1 MQKLIIYKASAGSGK
16 TYKITEE
23 YLRLAFRIPFYHIL
37 AVTFTNKATAEMKDR
52 ITGAL
57 DSLAKG
63 RDSSYL
69 KILMEDSGMEEAA
82 VRKKAGMLV
91 DEILQ
96 NYSRFSVG
104 TIDSFFQRVIR
115 GFARETGLQ
124 SGFEL
129 ELDNSRVL
137 DKVIDRLMIETST
150 NSGLMKWLMRYADGR
165 IREGH
170 SWNFRQDI
178 GRLGTQVF
186 NETFMEFR
194 KEMTEK
200 LSDREFMNSYM
211 ASLYA
216 VRDDFE
222 KQMSGFG
229 TAGLAFMDQ
238 RGLTVNDFI
247 YGSKGVAGYFEKIAS
262 GKQFEPGKRV
272 LDAVS
277 DPEVWCTKKSAKK
290 DEIIQAVQGGLNRVL
305 NQALELYGNS
315 YPSYISSRLVLSNF
329 YTLGIL
335 NDITRNIREYASENN
350 LFLLSDVA
358 SLLAGII
365 GSNDAPFVY
374 EKTGHFFRHFMID
387 EFQDT
392 SAIQW
397 KNFVPLISNSLAE
410 NNRNILV
417 GDVKQSIYR
426 WRNGDWRILANGI
439 QEDMKIFTPQ
449 VRTLEVNW
457 RSKMN
462 IVQFNNSLFSYGPD
476 IIREQFRKE
485 YTEAGLPEDFA
496 SDMTAQIGNAYAEH
510 AQELPSGEE
519 KDGGYIKVSFL
530 ENDNGKW
537 RQNVTGNLPALIAG
551 VRLRGYRLRDIAIL
565 VRNKRDGNQI
575 ARALLDWQSEYGIED
590 GGSLDF
596 ISEEFLL
603 LQESSSVRLILALL
617 DHLVD
622 PSVRI
627 TRAVILNEYCRY
639 LQCQPDERLT
649 DHNLFGSIDA
659 SGDSWA
665 ENLLPE
671 EFISRK
677 ESLRHLS
684 LYELVEQLIAIFGLH
699 DKGSGIPYLMAFQD
713 VVLDFS
719 RKEGGGTGPFLEW
732 WEEHCSTLSVSSN
745 DRQDALR
752 IMTIHKAK
760 GLQFK
765 VVLIPFAEWNIDH
778 NPLHDN
784 FLWCRPIMKPFD
796 RLDLVPVKYKSE
808 LAGSIFA
815 RDYFNEKMQ
824 VFVDNLNLLYV
835 AFTRAEEEF
844 HVFAPLPGEKQRDA
858 DQVKN
863 IQGLL
868 YRILSA
874 GLPVDNAAYHGGAQ
888 KDPSADGFRQTDPS
902 AEDAR
907 QVDTGAP
914 GYRPDDAGT
923 SGDGQKK
930 PADGDRH
937 VDTGAAGDLQPD
949 TSAAGFRQTGVAK
962 SGAESDNMDDTTG
975 HLIDNAS
982 QIINSEVSGGQW
994 NDQQKTFTLGNPG
1007 ISSGVEVP
1015 AGNEMLPEN
1024 YHVNFFKDKL
1034 RLRPYGNL
1042 FFSDDQDI
1050 GKRID
1055 HGKLMHE
1062 IFEGIITTKDIAK
1075 AVMQKSHAGIITREE
1090 AGEMIRTITAITG
1103 KKEVSHWFDGSW
1115 MVRNET
1121 AILLRGGKTRRPDR
1135 VMIREGKVV
1144 VVDYKFGENVQ
1155 PRYRNQV
1162 RRYMNELKQM
1172 GHTNLKGYVWY
1183 PLSGII
1189 DEVDMINPELEFE

>member
-1 MQKLIIYKASAGSGK
+1 MQKLIVYKASAGSGK
-16 TYKITEE
+16 TYKLTEE
-23 YLRLAFRIPFYHIL
+23 YLRLAFRIPFHHIL

-52 ITGAL
+52 ITGVL

-69 KILMEDSGMEEAA
+69 QILMEDTGMDEAS
-82 VRKKAGMLV
+82 VRDKAGKLL

-129 ELDNSRVL
+129 ELDNSSVL
-137 DKVIDRLMIETST
+137 EKVIDRLMIETST
-150 NSGLMKWLMRYADGR
+150 NSGLMKWMMRYAEDR

-194 KEMTEK
+194 QEMTEK

-211 ASLYA
+211 ASLHA
-216 VRDDFE
+216 VRNDFE
-222 KQMSGFG
+222 KQMGGIG
-229 TAGLAFMDQ
+229 TAGLAFMEQ
-238 RGLTVNDFI
+238 RGLKVNDFI
-247 YGSKGVAGYFEKIAS
+247 YGFKGVAGYFEKIAA
-262 GKQFEPGKRV
+262 GKQYDPGKRV
-272 LDAVS
+272 LDAVN
-277 DPEVWCTKKSAKK
+277 DPNAWCARKSIKK
-290 DEIIQAVQGGLNRVL
+290 DEIIEAVEGGLMRIL
-305 NQALELYGNS
+305 SQALELFGES
-315 YPSYISSRLVLSNF
+315 YPTYISSRLVLSNF

-392 SAIQW
+392 SATQW
-397 KNFVPLISNSLAE
+397 KNFVPLITNSLAE

-426 WRNGDWRILANGI
+426 WRNGDWRILAHGI

-457 RSKMN
+457 RSKRN
-462 IVQFNNSLFSYGPD
+462 IVQFNNSLFSNGPD

-485 YTEAGLPEDFA
+485 YMDAGLPEDFA
-496 SDMTAQIGNAYAEH
+496 SDMTAQIGSAYAEQ
-510 AQELPSGEE
+510 AQELPAGE
-519 KDGGYIKVSFL
+519 KRDGGYVKVSFL
-530 ENDNGKW
+530 DNDNGSW
-537 RQNVTGNLPALIAG
+537 REGVTGNLPGLISG
-551 VRLRGYRLRDIAIL
+551 LISRGYRLRDIAIL
-565 VRNKRDGNQI
+565 VRNKRDGNQV
-575 ARALLDWQSEYGIED
+575 ARALLDWQSEYRGEA
-590 GGSLDF
+590 GAKLDF

-603 LQESSSVRLILALL
+603 LQESSSVRLILSLMGY
-617 DHLVD
+617 LVD
-622 PSVRI
+622 PSAGI
-627 TRAVILNEYCRY
+627 NRAVILNEYCRY
-639 LQCQPDERLT
+639 LNSQPNENVS
-649 DHNLFGSIDA
+649 DHDLFGSIDF
-659 SGDSWA
+659 SGDSWQGDF
-665 ENLLPE
+665 LPD

-684 LYELVEQLIAIFGLH
+684 LYELVEQLIAIFGLN

-732 WEEHCSTLSVSSN
+732 WEEHCSTFSVSSN
-745 DRQDALR
+745 DRQDAMR

-784 FLWCRPIMKPFD
+784 FLWCRPVIKPFD

-835 AFTRAEEEF
+835 AFTRAEDEF
-844 HVFAPLPGEKQRDA
+844 HAFAPLPGEKQRDT

-863 IQGLL
+863 IPGLL
-868 YRILSA
+868 YKILSA
-874 GLPVDNAAYHGGAQ
+874 ASPASDAAVTGSG
-888 KDPSADGFRQTDPS
+888 QTDP
-902 AEDAR
+902 AGVGLQDEAK
-907 QVDTGAP
+907 TGV
-914 GYRPDDAGT
+914 RPDQNAKT
-923 SGDGQKK
+923 S
-930 PADGDRH
+930 
-937 VDTGAAGDLQPD
+937 
-949 TSAAGFRQTGVAK
+949 
-962 SGAESDNMDDTTG
+962 G
-975 HLIDNAS
+975 HLIDAAS
-982 QIINSEVSGGQW
+982 QPDETAGISGQLSGATNLVHPFFPGRW
-994 NDQQKTFTLGNPG
+994 NDEEKTFTLGSPG
-1007 ISSGVEVP
+1007 VSSGVEAP
-1015 AGNEMLPEN
+1015 AGNELLPEN
-1024 YHVNFFKDKL
+1024 YHVNNFRDKL
-1034 RLRPYGNL
+1034 RLRPYGSL

-1055 HGKLMHE
+1055 HGRLMHE
-1062 IFEGIITTKDIAK
+1062 IFENIITSKDIVK
-1075 AVMQKSHAGIITREE
+1075 AVMQKVHAGIITRDE
-1090 AGEMIRTITAITG
+1090 AGEMIGTITAITG

-1121 AILLRGGKTRRPDR
+1121 AMLLKGGRTRRPDR
-1135 VMIREGKVV
+1135 VMMREGQVV
-1144 VVDYKFGENVQ
+1144 IVDYKFGEHLQ

-1162 RRYMNELKQM
+1162 RRYMNELRQM
-1172 GHTNLKGYVWY
+1172 GHMNLKGYVWY
-1183 PLSGII
+1183 PLIGTI